1 MSSATIFPADALEGS
16 VKIPASKPHIQRA
29 LLLALL
35 NKRTTKLA
43 NITWCTETK
52 SLLVALLKFGLQVV
66 EEQENAIL
74 LRGVGRDISVQGEI
88 HAAGSGML
96 FRICS
101 ALATLTQD
109 PVRIQCNSSLF
120 SRESIFDDGFSS
132 QLGIHAFRMENNF
145 IEVRRREYTTKI
157 PLDIKNSTQFIS
169 FALFVSPYRD
179 EKFILVND
187 ADANGGYVDMSIKAM
202 RLLGSEVT
210 RLADRI
216 NVSDYI
222 HRDIVI
228 NIPSDFTSL
237 SYIASSVLS
246 AGDKSDVRILNY
258 HPGETINERVLLD
271 VYRTLGVS
279 ESRDSANHTLRL
291 RCKRPTSQ
299 LQAEISLKEL
309 PSAATN
315 IMAAA
320 SNSLAQISFSGV
332 SGINNHK
339 CQRAFVISENI
350 RRMGGSNSMLF
361 NEIGMFE
368 KLLING
374 HGPLGGGVELKS
386 YKDHRVCAAN
396 LIAALGAKK
405 ECLVHDTEKL
415 DDGFPGLIEALKSLG
430 VNIKLSN

>member
-157 PLDIKNSTQFIS
+157 PLDIKKQHPIYF
-169 FALFVSPYRD
+169 LCFVRKP
-179 EKFILVND
+179 
-187 ADANGGYVDMSIKAM
+187 
-202 RLLGSEVT
+202 
-210 RLADRI
+210 
-216 NVSDYI
+216 
-222 HRDIVI
+222 
-228 NIPSDFTSL
+228 L
-237 SYIASSVLS
+237 S
-246 AGDKSDVRILNY
+246 R
-258 HPGETINERVLLD
+258 
-271 VYRTLGVS
+271 
-279 ESRDSANHTLRL
+279 
-291 RCKRPTSQ
+291 
-299 LQAEISLKEL
+299 
-309 PSAATN
+309 
-315 IMAAA
+315 
-320 SNSLAQISFSGV
+320 
-332 SGINNHK
+332 
-339 CQRAFVISENI
+339 
-350 RRMGGSNSMLF
+350 
-361 NEIGMFE
+361 
-368 KLLING
+368 
-374 HGPLGGGVELKS
+374 
-386 YKDHRVCAAN
+386 
-396 LIAALGAKK
+396 
-405 ECLVHDTEKL
+405 
-415 DDGFPGLIEALKSLG
+415 
-430 VNIKLSN
+430 